1 MLLPEK
7 PSVIFTLTFDEENKR
22 IVVDVM
28 EDEDESR
35 ANG

>member
-7 PSVIFTLTFDEENKR
+7 PSVIFTLTFDEESKR